1 MAFSYERKM
10 LVSVKMLYIGPH
22 VSISK
27 DISLSPARAAEKG
40 AGAFAIFTKNQ
51 KIWKAKPLEESSIE
65 EFKKNLAR
73 FGYSGNKVLAHAGYL
88 INPATPDALLRKKSL
103 DLLKEEI
110 SRCISLGL
118 NKLNIH
124 PGAFI
129 EGEREDGI
137 IRAASFFDEAL
148 EENNFLLSIENTSAS
163 GTNLGGDLRE
173 LLKLIETSK
182 YGERMGVTLDTAH
195 LYGYGYDVKNNASAI
210 LDDAGSLFGRNKI
223 FGMHLNDS
231 KAPLASRKDRHESI
245 GKGLI
250 GLDAFM
256 EITAS
261 SIVQDK
267 PLILETPDEQSWA
280 EEIRMLTSAQS

>member
-1 MAFSYERKM
+1 M
-10 LVSVKMLYIGPH
+10 LASVKMLYIGPH

-51 KIWKAKPLEESSIE
+51 KIWKAKPLEKSSIE
-65 EFKKNLAR
+65 EFKKNLTG
-73 FGYSGNKVLAHAGYL
+73 FGYSRDRVLAHAGYL
-88 INPATPDALLRKKSL
+88 INPATPDPALRKKSA

-110 SRCISLGL
+110 ARCISLGL
-118 NKLNIH
+118 DKLNIH
-124 PGAFI
+124 PGAYI
-129 EGEREDGI
+129 EGERGDGI

-148 EENNFLLSIENTSAS
+148 EGSNFFLSIENTSAS

-173 LLKLIETSK
+173 LLKLIETAK
-182 YGERMGVTLDTAH
+182 HGERMGVTLDTAH
-195 LYGYGYDVKNNASAI
+195 LYGYGYDVKNNATAI
-210 LDDAGSLFGRNKI
+210 LDEACSLFGKEKI

-231 KAPLASRKDRHESI
+231 KASLASHKDRHESI

-250 GLDAFM
+250 GRDAFM
-256 EITAS
+256 EIAS
-261 SIVQDK
+261 SGIAQDK